1 MSKLELER
9 TKFVLLTTQRSGS
22 TFIRL
27 CLNSHPNMRCHS
39 EIFLRKYPAA
49 DGFKS
54 YCEANKG
61 RRLLCYT
68 LGTLRNRKFAKLSYN
83 FAMKW
88 IINQYLDQLYNNPTF
103 SAPWKDMSTDAW
115 KEYQTRDD
123 LDMEKLVGFQLMYS
137 QLSYYRFL
145 QGWITNCNIAI
156 IHLIRQNAL
165 KKLLSSTVAKK
176 TGQVHFARN
185 GSRQKVFLNPQTVLT
200 QLNRIVS
207 LKEEM
212 KKKFIGNPYLEITY
226 ERFFSDHF
234 EESKRIFAFL
244 GIESAKMEFPNFLK
258 KLNPD
263 SLEDL
268 IENYD
273 EIAMLLKGTPHQK
286 FLD

>member
-1 MSKLELER
+1 MNKIELEGNR
-9 TKFVLLTTQRSGS
+9 FVLLTTQRSGS

-27 CLNSHPNMRCHS
+27 CLNSHPNVRCHS

-61 RRLLCYT
+61 RRLLRYT
-68 LGTLRNRKFAKLSYN
+68 LGNHTFAKISYN
-83 FAMKW
+83 LAMQW
-88 IINQYLDQLYNNPTF
+88 LINQYLDQLYNNPTF
-103 SAPWKDMSTDAW
+103 CAPWTDMTTDAW
-115 KEYQTRDD
+115 KKYQTRDS

-137 QLSYYRFL
+137 QLSYYRSL
-145 QGWITNCNIAI
+145 QRWITNRNIAI

-165 KKLLSSTVAKK
+165 KKLLSSAVAKK

-185 GSRQKVFLNPQTVLT
+185 KSIQKVFLNPQTILT

-207 LKEEM
+207 LREGM
-212 KKKFIGNPYLEITY
+212 KKKFPGNPYLEITY
-226 ERFFSDHF
+226 EQFFSDHF
-234 EESKRIFAFL
+234 EELKRICAFL
-244 GIESAKMEFPNFLK
+244 GIERAEIEFPHFLK